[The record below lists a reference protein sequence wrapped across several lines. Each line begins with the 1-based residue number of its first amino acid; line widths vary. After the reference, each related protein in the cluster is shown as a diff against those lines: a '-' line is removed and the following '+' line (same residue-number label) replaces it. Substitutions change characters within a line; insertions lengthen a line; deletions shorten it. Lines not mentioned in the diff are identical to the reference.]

1 MAASCCHAHTPPP
14 QQPPQPTK
22 FTKEVQKD
30 GTALTWSQSAGVDAR
45 GEPLVV
51 RQAVVVVAHGRRARA
66 QPPQQHPVQL
76 ALHQRHAQHAVGR
89 VVQGD
94 QVHWERVVEACMATV
109 ARSNA
114 PHRCWQA
121 GQQG

>member
-1 MAASCCHAHTPPP
+1 MAASCCHAHMPRSRPRIP
-14 QQPPQPTK
+14 LKPTVR
-22 FTKEVQKD
+22 VQKD
-30 GTALTWSQSAGVDAR
+30 GRALTRSQSAEVDAR
-45 GEPLVV
+45 REPLVV

-94 QVHWERVVEACMATV
+94 QVHWERVVEACTATV
-109 ARSNA
+109 ARSLPSLA
-114 PHRCWQA
+114 ADRRA
-121 GQQG
+121 IKK